1 MTCNLCGQN
10 VLSTDTQNKVLNRL
24 LEIGHS
30 ASSLADIFDVSE
42 EKIRQQSLITDYEAN
57 KIYSVATKLNII

>member
-10 VLSTDTQNKVLNRL
+10 IKATDVQNKVLNRL
-24 LEIGHS
+24 LSIGHS

-42 EKIRQQSLITDYEAN
+42 EKIKHQSLISDNEAN
-57 KIYSVATKLNII
+57 KIYNVANKLNII